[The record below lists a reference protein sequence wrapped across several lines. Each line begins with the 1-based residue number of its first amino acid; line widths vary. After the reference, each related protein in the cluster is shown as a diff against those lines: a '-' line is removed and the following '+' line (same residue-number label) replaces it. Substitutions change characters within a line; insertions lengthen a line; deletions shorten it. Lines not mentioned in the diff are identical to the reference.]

1 MINVEEILK
10 LSQEERRSLIETIW
24 DSLDSEEDG
33 GLTKEQEQELNRRI
47 ERHERGESKS
57 YSWEELKARLKMEL

>member
-33 GLTKEQEQELNRRI
+33 GLTKEQAQELNRRI